1 MGNALFV
8 AASRIMA
15 ALKPIPAAFLL
26 PFVLLASCAAP
37 KAVVVEEPK
46 KNEVVEESIPEEP
59 AVPDPGLPDDGFRMP
74 DLLTMPND
82 AEFRSTIPQPES
94 SGTGA
99 VIARPPTDPPPRPK
113 SDE

>member
-1 MGNALFV
+1 MFV

-15 ALKPIPAAFLL
+15 FPKPISAT
-26 PFVLLASCAAP
+26 VLLSIALFASCAAP
-37 KAVVVEEPK
+37 KAVVVEELK
-46 KNEVVEESIPEEP
+46 KPEVVEEPLAEEP
-59 AVPDPGLPDDGFRMP
+59 PVPEPGLPDDGFRMP

-113 SDE
+113 GDNGD

>member
-1 MGNALFV
+1 
-8 AASRIMA
+8 MA
-15 ALKPIPAAFLL
+15 FPKPISASVLL
-26 PFVLLASCAAP
+26 FFALLASCAAP

-46 KNEVVEESIPEEP
+46 KPEVAEEP
-59 AVPDPGLPDDGFRMP
+59 VAEEPPVPEPGLPDDGFRMP

-94 SGTGA
+94 NGSGA